1 MLGCNRILYSPIG
14 SVISLFP
21 IMRDRSHFEECRGC
35 GFTGDIRTERE
46 TRKGQQKSR
55 RGTAGGGGYRND
67 FRGIGSDGGYDGN
80 PVTIEN
86 GNQWRASRVAL
97 NESVYSIRF
106 PCISTF
112 YIGMEMRI
120 SPSPSPPPRGSLIK
134 NLFGTECNRERVTI
148 LLSRISE
155 IIRN

>member
-55 RGTAGGGGYRND
+55 RGTAKGGREGV
-67 FRGIGSDGGYDGN
+67 IA
-80 PVTIEN
+80 TIFEVS
-86 GNQWRASRVAL
+86 GATAD
-97 NESVYSIRF
+97 
-106 PCISTF
+106 T
-112 YIGMEMRI
+112 
-120 SPSPSPPPRGSLIK
+120 
-134 NLFGTECNRERVTI
+134 TETR
-148 LLSRISE
+148 
-155 IIRN
+155 